1 MASIIAIEKDG
12 VVYMGVDAVKQRCDV
27 KYYLT
32 KESNLSVHKMKSG
45 VLVGTIG
52 LAAVAQQ
59 MWLHEEW
66 FEIPEGEEF
75 NKRFIVTKIL
85 PQFYEAVKN
94 HRAWEEEHG
103 IMELETGFIMA
114 YKSDIYLIFSDLS
127 VSKCRKIACMS
138 NEDEDV
144 QFYAYAS
151 TYMDNNPDKTP
162 EDIIRETYKFAAPLN
177 LNLKKWG

>member
-75 NKRFIVTKIL
+75 
-85 PQFYEAVKN
+85 
-94 HRAWEEEHG
+94 
-103 IMELETGFIMA
+103 
-114 YKSDIYLIFSDLS
+114 
-127 VSKCRKIACMS
+127 
-138 NEDEDV
+138 
-144 QFYAYAS
+144 
-151 TYMDNNPDKTP
+151 
-162 EDIIRETYKFAAPLN
+162 
-177 LNLKKWG
+177 